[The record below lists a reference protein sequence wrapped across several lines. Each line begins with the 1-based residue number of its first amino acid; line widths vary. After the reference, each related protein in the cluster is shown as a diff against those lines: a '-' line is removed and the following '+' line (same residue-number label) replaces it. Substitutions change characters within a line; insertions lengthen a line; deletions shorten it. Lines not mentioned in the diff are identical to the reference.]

1 MSGVENA
8 TDAEIG
14 GRLKK
19 ERERVGL
26 TVVGFAEATGV
37 SKSTQIKYEAGET
50 SPAASYLV
58 RALRLGVDVMF
69 VMTGAQVSPSAG
81 LTSEQSRLLD
91 YFGAAD
97 DDAQRA
103 AMLVLEALARLEP
116 GSPQAQLATP
126 GTTKRG
132 WEVRPD
138 IDLALWR
145 TVALSLPSSVNAAN
159 VLMTP
164 QQWLGVVDSVYENAK
179 NDKAAREAAERGARS
194 ALARAQQK

>member
-1 MSGVENA
+1 MSGIENA

-26 TVVGFAEATGV
+26 TVVAFAEATGV

-81 LTSEQSRLLD
+81 LTAEQSRLLD

-97 DDAQRA
+97 DEAQRA
-103 AMLVLEALARLEP
+103 AMMVLEALARLEP
-116 GSPQAQLATP
+116 GSRQAPATAAPPQ
-126 GTTKRG
+126 RN
-132 WEVRPD
+132 WEVRSD

-159 VLMTP
+159 VSMTP
-164 QQWLGVVDSVYENAK
+164 QQWLGVVNSVYESAK
-179 NDKAAREAAERGARS
+179 NDKAARDAAERGARS
-194 ALARAQQK
+194 ALTRAQQK